1 MDLFEQPAMSYTS
14 LRQETAIQSGLGQKA
29 AFYTVAAMT
38 CQYLYAMNGFDGV
51 IRSAD
56 SVTETIKADCGD
68 TRTTRSWTKPAK
80 DWAVKLRK
88 EFGKGRNDDT
98 CRGIVKAIRD
108 ASDTKAA
115 FYMLAT
121 SIDAGHQSISGLK
134 RYLGDEAEHAAETA
148 KVEADAAEAERKAI
162 AADAAEADGDTE
174 AEAERKAEAEAK
186 LAESKAEA
194 VAAIVAGIGRRGQD
208 LGFESADYA
217 AIVAALLPHIHGQHL
232 ADTITAAQVYAI
244 DEADMAAAA

>member
-29 AFYTVAAMT
+29 SYYAVAAMAV
-38 CQYLYAMNGFDGV
+38 QYLYAMNGFDGV

-98 CRGIVKAIRD
+98 CHGIVKAIRD
-108 ASDTKAA
+108 ASDTKSA

-148 KVEADAAEAERKAI
+148 KAEADAAEAERKAI
-162 AADAAEADGDTE
+162 AADADGETD
-174 AEAERKAEAEAK
+174 AEAERKAEVEAK
-186 LAESKAEA
+186 LAESKDEA
-194 VAAIVAGIGRRGQD
+194 IAAIVAGIGRRGED
-208 LGFESADYA
+208 MAFDSADYA

>member
-14 LRQETAIQSGLGQKA
+14 LRQETAIQHGLGQKA

-38 CQYLYAMNGFDGV
+38 CQYLYAMNGFDGMV
-51 IRSAD
+51 RSSNSVDEQIAD
-56 SVTETIKADCGD
+56 DCGD
-68 TRTTRSWTKPAK
+68 TRTMRGWRKAAK

-108 ASDTKAA
+108 ASDAKAA
-115 FYMLAT
+115 YFMLAT
-121 SIDAGHQSISGLK
+121 SLDAGHQSVSGLK
-134 RYLGDEAEHAAETA
+134 RYLGDEAEHAAEVA
-148 KVEADAAEAERKAI
+148 KAEADAAEAERKAI
-162 AADAAEADGDTE
+162 AADSAEADVDE

-186 LAESKAEA
+186 MAESKAEA
-194 VAAIVAGIGRRGQD
+194 VAAILAGIGRRGHD
-208 LGFESADYA
+208 MGFGSAEYA

-232 ADTITAAQVYAI
+232 ADTISAAQSLAI
-244 DEADMAAAA
+244 AEYDLAAAA